1 MGFWN
6 HRSWIPYQ
14 RTNIVAHLLAAYD
27 WYSALLHWS
36 YLPQESRKACQ
47 NLPETVCKA
56 LEKGLRSKNES
67 ITIGLA
73 LARRLGHRRIYPI
86 DSGIHGDLPNPSLM
100 PVFQAEFEKS
110 PVVQSF
116 LDELRAKIRAY
127 GEQFARNAQHGDL
140 LPFFLS
146 LNRGEALENLLEQWR
161 LFFKT
166 KFTSGLD
173 QYAQDQADAGNAR
186 PGKFRETPLYQRSEI
201 GRRSL

>member
-173 QYAQDQADAGNAR
+173 RYAQDQADAGNAR
-186 PGKFRETPLYQRSEI
+186 PGKFPETPFVSAQ
-201 GRRSL
+201 